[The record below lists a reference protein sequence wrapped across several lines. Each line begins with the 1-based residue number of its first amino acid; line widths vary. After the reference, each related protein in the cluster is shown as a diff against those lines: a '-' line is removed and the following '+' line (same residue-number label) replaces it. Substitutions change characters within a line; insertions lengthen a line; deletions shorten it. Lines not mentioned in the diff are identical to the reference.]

1 VLAVLCRKPGSLDDL
16 EVLNVPPPGVAAA
29 GEVVV
34 DILACGL
41 NFPDVLLVQGKYQIR
56 PELPFTPGSEL
67 SGVVVDVGPGVTG
80 FACGDRVC
88 ANVSL
93 GALAEKLAVPAGELI
108 KIPDGVNADVAAG
121 LLVTYGTSLY
131 ALRERA
137 SLRAG
142 ESLLVLGAG
151 GGVGLAAVEIGVA
164 LGARVVAA
172 ASSDQK
178 LDAAKMAGAHELVR
192 YSPQLPE
199 SSLQRELGARLKA
212 SAGAKGFDVIYDPVG
227 GDYSEPALRSIAWQ
241 GRYLVVGFATGR
253 IPAIAL
259 NLPLLKGCQIVGV
272 MWGGA
277 WKQDPTIKQRV
288 GTELLDM
295 LAEGQ
300 IRPRVGARLPL
311 ERTVDALKML
321 AERRAV
327 GKVIVEVARA
337 RAAGPR

>member
-1 VLAVLCRKPGSLDDL
+1 VLAVLCRKLGSLDDL
-16 EVLNVPPPGVAAA
+16 EVLNVPPPGAAAA

-34 DILACGL
+34 DVLACGL
-41 NFPDVLLVQGKYQIR
+41 NFPDVLMVQGKYQAR

-80 FACGDRVC
+80 FARGDRVC
-88 ANVSL
+88 ANVSV

-108 KIPDGVNADVAAG
+108 KIPDGVNAEVAAG
-121 LLVTYGTSLY
+121 VLVTYGTSLY

-137 SLRAG
+137 GLRAG

-172 ASSDQK
+172 ASSDEK
-178 LDAAKMAGAHELVR
+178 LDAAKVAGAHDVVR
-192 YSPQLPE
+192 YSPDLHE
-199 SSLQRELGARLKA
+199 GGLQKELGARLKI

-227 GDYSEPALRSIAWQ
+227 GDYTEPALRSIAWQ

-288 GTELLDM
+288 GTELLNM
-295 LAEGQ
+295 LAGGQ
-300 IRPRVGARLPL
+300 LRPRIGARLPL

-327 GKVIVEVARA
+327 GKVIVEVASA
-337 RAAGPR
+337 RAAER